1 MTSRRKF
8 VLACL
13 AGAITEPLVSR
24 AEPPAKAWRIGFLS
38 TQSPATQAARLKVL
52 HGALRELGYAEGKNI
67 RIEHRYAEGK
77 VDRLQD
83 LASELLA
90 LKPHL
95 IVATSTPA
103 VQAIL
108 KHTRTVPILMTGTAD
123 PVATGFVAS
132 LAKPGGN
139 VTGLSLMAP
148 QLAGKRLQLMKEV
161 MPALSRIA
169 FLAHGGD
176 PAHRLFIKEAQD
188 AAAGFGVRVEPVVV
202 KGPDQFAEAFST
214 MTHLRAE
221 ALIVQPLFGPDA
233 RIIGLT
239 AKHRLPAVSDADRFA
254 DAGGL
259 IYYGP
264 DRFALYRSLATYID
278 KILKGAKPADLPVEQ
293 PSKFELVVNL
303 KTAKALGITIPQ
315 SVLLQADRVIE

>member
-1 MTSRRKF
+1 VTSRRNF
-8 VLACL
+8 LLVVST
-13 AGAITEPLVSR
+13 GALTAPSW
-24 AEPPAKAWRIGFLS
+24 AQPPAKVPHIGFLS
-38 TQSPATQAARLKVL
+38 TQTPATLAARLKVL
-52 HGALRELGYAEGKNI
+52 REALRELGYAEGKNI
-67 RIEHRYAEGK
+67 HIEHRYAEGN
-77 VDRLQD
+77 VARLPD
-83 LASELLA
+83 LASELLR
-90 LKPHL
+90 LRPHL

-108 KHTRTVPILMTGTAD
+108 KHTSTVPILMTGTAD

-132 LAKPGGN
+132 LAKPGRN

-161 MPALSRIA
+161 IPALARVA

-176 PAHRLFIKEAQD
+176 PAHRLFIKEAEG
-188 AAAGFGVRVEPVVV
+188 AAAAFGVRVEPVIIN
-202 KGPDQFAEAFST
+202 GPDQFEEAFST
-214 MTHLRAE
+214 MARARVD
-221 ALIVQPLFGPDA
+221 ALIVQPLFGPDS
-233 RIIGLT
+233 RIIALA

-264 DRFALYRSLATYID
+264 DRFALYRSLAAYID

-293 PSKFELVVNL
+293 PTKFSLVVNM
-303 KTAKALGITIPQ
+303 KAAKALGIAIPQ
-315 SVLLQADRVIE
+315 SILLQAERVVE

>member
-1 MTSRRKF
+1 M
-8 VLACL
+8 A
-13 AGAITEPLVSR
+13 
-24 AEPPAKAWRIGFLS
+24 RIGFLS
-38 TQSPATQAARLKVL
+38 TQTPATLAARLKVL
-52 HGALRELGYAEGKNI
+52 REALRELGYAEGKNI
-67 RIEHRYAEGK
+67 HIEHRYAEGK
-77 VDRLQD
+77 VDRLPD
-83 LASELLA
+83 LASELLR

-108 KHTRTVPILMTGTAD
+108 KHTSTVPILMTGTAD
-123 PVATGFVAS
+123 PVGTGFVAS

-139 VTGLSLMAP
+139 VTGISLMAP

-161 MPALSRIA
+161 IPGLSRVA

-188 AAAGFGVRVEPVVV
+188 AAASFGVRVEPVVIN
-202 KGPDQFAEAFST
+202 GPDQFEEAFST
-214 MTHLRAE
+214 MARARAE

-233 RIIGLT
+233 RIIALAT
-239 AKHRLPAVSDADRFA
+239 KHRVPAVSDAYRFA

-264 DRFALYRSLATYID
+264 DRFALYRSLAAYID

-293 PSKFELVVNL
+293 PTKFELVVNM
-303 KTAKALGITIPQ
+303 KTARALGITIPQ
-315 SVLLQADRVIE
+315 SILVQADRVIE